1 MVYQSD
7 GCQQQQS
14 DDHIEK
20 PSVKVTA
27 QRISQQEQYNAGD
40 QQGDQ
45 RDQGSHHSLFITVHH
60 HAKQDHCCNNKQ

>member
-27 QRISQQEQYNAGD
+27 QRISQQEIKEI
-40 QQGDQ
+40 
-45 RDQGSHHSLFITVHH
+45 RDLTIPFL
-60 HAKQDHCCNNKQ
+60 